1 MTSLRTCLAVFVL
14 AAIAS
19 PAAAAPKPP
28 AAEAE
33 AAIRHGVELRKTGE
47 DEAALGEFKRAY
59 GLVPSPRAAAQM
71 GMAEQSL
78 GRWPDAEVH
87 LAEAIGSKGDAWV
100 DKNRG
105 VLEASLR
112 TVRSRVGRLHIAGD
126 PPGAEIAVDG
136 KPQGKLPVEEPLR
149 LLPGTARVEVRAPG
163 YAPFVMSVS
172 VPAGQVTEVAVKL
185 ERERGIPTPDPSAAD
200 GPEIHQPGPQPVAV
214 GGGPPSWVPTTRLV
228 TSIATGVAVAAGIT
242 WLALRESQL
251 SDFNG
256 VPCQFDSDTNVVHGP
271 KGAGDATCRSKLDT
285 ANTSKSIAVA
295 SFVGAGVL
303 AVTSAVLYIA
313 F

>member
-1 MTSLRTCLAVFVL
+1 MTSLRTCLAALL
-14 AAIAS
+14 AAASAS
-19 PAAAAPKPP
+19 PAVAAPKPP

-47 DEAALGEFKRAY
+47 DEAALAEFKRAY
-59 GLVPSPRAAAQM
+59 GLQASPRAAAQM

-78 GRWPDAEVH
+78 GRWPEAEVH
-87 LAEAIGSKGDAWV
+87 LAEAIASKGDTWV

-172 VPAGQVTEVAVKL
+172 VPAGEVTEVKVKL
-185 ERERGIPTPDPSAAD
+185 ERETPLPTPDPAAA
-200 GPEIHQPGPQPVAV
+200 GAPAVHELAPPPAPGAR
-214 GGGPPSWVPTTRLV
+214 PPAWVPTTRRV
-228 TSIATGVAVAAGIT
+228 TSIATGVALAAGIT
-242 WLALRESQL
+242 WWALHNSQM

-256 VPCQFDSDTNVVHGP
+256 SCQYDANADVVHGP
-271 KGAGDATCRSKLDT
+271 LGAGDPTCKSKLDT
-285 ANTSKSIAVA
+285 ANTSKTIEIV
-295 SFVGAGVL
+295 SFVGAGAL
-303 AVTSAVLYIA
+303 AVTSAVLYVA